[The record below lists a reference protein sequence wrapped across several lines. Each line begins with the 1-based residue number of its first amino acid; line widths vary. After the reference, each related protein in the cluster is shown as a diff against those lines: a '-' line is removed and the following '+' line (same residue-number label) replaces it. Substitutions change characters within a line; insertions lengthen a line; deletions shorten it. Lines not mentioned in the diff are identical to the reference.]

1 MWAEKKNCPVI
12 ENAHFRFTKAAK
24 NRPCLSSLLL
34 LITGG
39 CQSSGYGCAEKNPF
53 HEGGTC
59 PESFEKTE
67 INQQLKSL
75 PIPFMLQIVWRG
87 IQSWGPT
94 SGGPIMISKV
104 LSGLS
109 FVTNEETIAAEC
121 RTFYTV
127 TGPETRVCF
136 LSTGKILQ
144 KVELL
149 NELNARLLR
158 KISSTWNSLRFRKE
172 LTLTRGL
179 QVVEC
184 WNSCTQPFWRPH

>member
-1 MWAEKKNCPVI
+1 MSGKKNCPVN
-12 ENAHFRFTKAAK
+12 ENAHFRFTNAAK

-59 PESFEKTE
+59 TESFEQTE
-67 INQQLKSL
+67 INQQVKSL
-75 PIPFMLQIVWRG
+75 PIPFMLQIVCARH
-87 IQSWGPT
+87 SKLRPT

-109 FVTNEETIAAEC
+109 FVTNEETITAEC

-136 LSTGKILQ
+136 PSTGKILQ

-149 NELNARLLR
+149 NELNARLVR
-158 KISSTWNSLRFRKE
+158 KIS
-172 LTLTRGL
+172 
-179 QVVEC
+179 
-184 WNSCTQPFWRPH
+184 